1 MFSAQ
6 SCALLFIIAIHFF
19 LSLVCRYF
27 LNGNNCRYGS
37 HCRYL
42 HPESIDVSQNDSVEM
57 STVNDGDSPS
67 SSLPMSTPIT
77 VPLSSHLSVDA
88 PEFVPSNFQ
97 PPPEPL
103 NTAETE
109 TPLTNES
116 GSDADTSQTIS
127 YAQIVSGN
135 ASNGASVFEH
145 IEFIPNPLAS
155 ATLCPYLN
163 RVATADGLM
172 CPYGTTCI
180 YQHGDQCDI
189 CSEYCLHPTDETQRR
204 EHQSVSDLVPS
215 C

>member
-1 MFSAQ
+1 MYCFSSLQ
-6 SCALLFIIAIHFF
+6 FYLF

-42 HPESIDVSQNDSVEM
+42 HPESTEFLQNDPVEM
-57 STVNDGDSPS
+57 CTMNDGDTPS
-67 SSLPMSTPIT
+67 TSLPNGTPIT
-77 VPLSSHLSVDA
+77 IPLSSHLSVDA

-97 PPPEPL
+97 LLQEPSA
-103 NTAETE
+103 TALTT
-109 TPLTNES
+109 TPLTDES

-145 IEFIPNPLAS
+145 IEFIPNPMAS

-163 RVATADGLM
+163 RVATADGVL
-172 CPYGTTCI
+172 CPYGTSCI

-204 EHQSVSDLVPS
+204 EHQSVSD
-215 C
+215 